1 MIVSPAANCGSSP
14 FSLASTARASADL
27 AGSCFQFVYF
37 LRAVFGGG
45 FVVGESFA
53 AGGDVV
59 VITAVESAAALVVAF
74 AFPLIFL
81 LVGAVIFRGAP
92 LLRVFSHPVMSPP
105 SLAWRLLAA
114 FRGMTGVS
122 VFSSWLCAFSFV
134 IAMLD

>member
-27 AGSCFQFVYF
+27 AGSCFQLVYF

-81 LVGAVIFRGAP
+81 LVGVIFRGAP
-92 LLRVFSHPVMSPP
+92 LLRFFSHPVMSPP

-122 VFSSWLCAFSFV
+122 VFSSWLCAFGFV
-134 IAMLD
+134 ISMLN